1 VELEQE
7 IALLKRQMAE
17 ITEQYH
23 QAIAL
28 ASAANVRVDGLAAA
42 VAKLEARIDGL
53 RVETKAISE
62 IVG

>member
-1 VELEQE
+1 MSDPDLS
-7 IALLKRQMAE
+7 LLQRQM
-17 ITEQYH
+17 TELRDLAD

-42 VAKLEARIDGL
+42 VAKLEKRITDL